1 MKGLSKKLSVLLL
14 SVIAAA
20 CLCLGALFTVDTTA
34 SAETVT
40 LEEKGNF
47 IISGTTVVGLS
58 DDGKREA
65 GGGYF
70 AIRLPASEGLTTI
83 ASNAFKNYDKL
94 TSVEIPE
101 GVTNIGFM
109 AFSDCTSLRSV
120 KLPESLDSISIGAFK
135 NCSSLLSI
143 TIPANVYEIHS
154 TAFDGCTRLVEVWN
168 KSDSEYAEISINNPV
183 INIYKTEG
191 GEKLQTADSDG
202 FVFYADEEK
211 GYLVDYVGTNATIN
225 LPADYNGKPYE
236 IYKEA
241 FKNNSSLTEI
251 TFPENANIT
260 AIWEGAFWGCTSLT
274 EITVPANVN
283 TIADNLFYGCTS
295 LNTVTFKNNFS
306 VLGSS
311 AFANCTS
318 LESID
323 LPSALYEIE
332 SSAFK
337 GCTSLETVTFNKQEA
352 DGQYN
357 LHFIRNSAF
366 EGCESLEYIELP
378 DSVTNVQQNA
388 FTNCV
393 HLSTVYLPANA
404 EFGDSVFDP
413 DDSQLNYDYACVKLI
428 APDASAYTGYVNG
441 TLSDYESNLT
451 YEVKL
456 TLVYDGEEH
465 SDYRLA
471 GCDYQYVLQKD
482 GKVWAQNGGMPV
494 QTGYKTSVWYGDMN
508 YSSNSKVG
516 GHELNVMLTN
526 GADITLYAQTVDKPE
541 LTPNGTLVY
550 DRDKQEISWAEAA
563 GWTEE
568 MGVACEI
575 SITGYVPYTG
585 TATLPEKI
593 KDAGTYTLSA
603 ALKADDYGVWD
614 GECTVTVVVKRAKKD
629 LALLNWIAVDESGNR
644 ELSSTDSDKPLIYLY
659 KNDMGITVPYLDE
672 NPSLTSA
679 GQPKPVINSYLFYN
693 ASEQTIALADDKA
706 YGGDLD
712 VTYRGNVYRA
722 AGVYTVEAEIP
733 AENNYEFDG
742 SQGTD
747 SAYRGTNVSG
757 LYPGSEKVTVT
768 KTWYIVAA
776 TTNGLIIGGSAYNV
790 PLVWTYQGGAV
801 SAPSVNFGN
810 ANDLITFTL
819 NRREINSKNDYNLVC
834 GNMPY
839 SKFENVINHS
849 MPVGDYQLIIKID
862 DYTAPSGTVYEGS
875 VQKFEFTVMNAVYE
889 NSEGKEIEE
898 ILKINSL
905 NEIRYSTSV
914 RFAEI
919 SGWDLLDGA
928 EILHDIPTGDNFWAG
943 SEYADYYRG
952 FEIRYSVVSD
962 KGSSGGYFT
971 VDDYEGKTGKNP
983 RIVPNTVGV
992 YTVTYIVSAPGY
1004 DSYSDEYMLI
1014 IYDELNLEDI
1024 QRNVDA
1030 LNIAYNREARKPN
1043 LDTDVYRAVYL
1054 DDAANSEVQS
1064 AMSALGVSQT
1074 YTYINAG
1081 EYPVALAVRDS
1092 LYVERA
1098 GCYLY
1103 RWQGLPSATA
1113 YVEVKLNIAKA
1124 ENNTFTPLSVTEW
1137 QWGDP
1142 AEKITVSWSTDWVK
1156 DTKQFTFEL
1165 VPEDKTKEPY
1175 ALADFYKADS
1185 GFYTLKATCPEGEN
1199 YKEAKAEIIVFVK
1212 PAEISWLIA
1221 PQIDS
1226 WKYGNSTF
1234 KVPTPVLNTTASEL
1248 QAEIIDAARYYR
1260 EGNPVGYTSLAS
1272 FLDENELLPVG
1283 KYTLVY
1289 SYTAQGNYAN
1299 FRDVVSFQVLK
1310 ADNYWDIAPVVSGW
1324 TYGDKSIDYLTYKP
1338 DCKPHYTDGT
1348 EVAVQFRIVDENG
1361 VEKSP
1366 WRNRLADLGLD
1377 EYGKLSVGFYEVRAE
1392 LNGSANYEAMEF
1404 TMRFTVTKSPNSWDE
1419 IPNVISWNEGR
1430 LNSVDDVLTVVPA
1443 NGTVLITITD
1453 SNGNIIVED
1462 ELPEDINVN
1471 KLKSLSAGAYT
1482 LKAYVAGSD
1491 RFDELV
1497 AYVDF
1502 AVFEDSVSQTALIA
1516 LTITFAVIAIAL
1528 AVVGLVLL
1536 IRRDKQIEE
1545 EFRKMIK
1552 AELYRR

>member
-14 SVIAAA
+14 SVTAAA
-20 CLCLGALFTVDTTA
+20 CLILGALFTVNATA

-58 DDGKREA
+58 DDGKRAA
-65 GGGYF
+65 GDGYF
-70 AIRLPASEGLTTI
+70 AIRLPADGGLTTI
-83 ASNAFKNYDKL
+83 ASNAFKSYDKL
-94 TSVEIPE
+94 ISVEIPE
-101 GVTNIGFM
+101 GITGIGFM

-120 KLPESLDSISIGAFK
+120 KLPETLDSISIGAFK

-168 KSDSEYAEISINNPV
+168 KSEDAEININNPV
-183 INIYKTEG
+183 INIYKNEG
-191 GEKLQTADSDG
+191 GGKLQAADSNG
-202 FVFYADEEK
+202 FVFFADGDK
-211 GYLVDYVGTNATIN
+211 SYLVDYAGANAEIT
-225 LPADYNGKPYE
+225 LPADYNGNSYE
-236 IYKEA
+236 IYREA
-241 FKNNSSLTEI
+241 FRNDSFITEI
-251 TFPENANIT
+251 TVPENANIT
-260 AIWEGAFWGCTSLT
+260 AIGEGAFWGCTSLT
-274 EITVPANVN
+274 GITIPANVN

-295 LNTVTFKNNFS
+295 LKTVNFKNNFS
-306 VLGSS
+306 VLGGS

-332 SSAFK
+332 ASAFK
-337 GCTSLETVTFNKQEA
+337 GCTSLKTVTFNKQIT
-352 DGQYN
+352 DGRYN
-357 LHFIRNSAF
+357 LHFIRSSAF
-366 EGCESLEYIELP
+366 EDCRSLEYIELP

-388 FTNCV
+388 FTNCLY
-393 HLSTVYLPANA
+393 LSTVYLPADA
-404 EFGDSVFDP
+404 EFGNDVFDR

-428 APDASAYTGYVNG
+428 APDVTAYTAYKDG
-441 TLSDYESNLT
+441 TLSDYTDNLT
-451 YEVKL
+451 YVIEL
-456 TLVYDGEEH
+456 TLVYDGKEH
-465 SDYRLA
+465 ADYRLF
-471 GCDYQYVLQKD
+471 GCDYKYVLQD
-482 GKVWAQNGGMPV
+482 GGKVWAQNGGMPV
-494 QTGYKTSVWYGDMN
+494 QTGYKTSVWYKEQS
-508 YSSNSKVG
+508 YSAKVDET
-516 GHELNVMLTN
+516 ELNGMLSDDE
-526 GADITLYAQTVDKPE
+526 AITLYAQTVDKPV
-541 LTPNGTLVY
+541 LTANENLVY
-550 DRDKQEISWAEAA
+550 DREHEISWAEAA

-568 MGVACEI
+568 MGAACEI

-585 TATLPEKI
+585 TATIPEKI

-614 GECTVTVVVKRAKKD
+614 GECTVTVVVKRAKRD
-629 LALLNWIAVDESGNR
+629 LALLDWIAVDGGANR
-644 ELSSTDSDKPLIYLY
+644 ELASTDTDKPLIYVY
-659 KNDMGITVPYLDE
+659 KNDMGVDVPYLDE

-693 ASEQTIALADDKA
+693 ASEQTIALKDDKA
-706 YGGDLD
+706 YGGELD

-733 AENNYEFDG
+733 ADNNYEFDA
-742 SQGTD
+742 SKGTD
-747 SAYRGTNVSG
+747 ATYRGTNVSG
-757 LYPGSEKVTVT
+757 LYPGSEKYTIT

-810 ANDLITFTL
+810 ANDLVTFTL
-819 NRREINSKNDYNLVC
+819 NRKDINSKNDYALVC

-839 SKFENVINHS
+839 SRFEDVINHS
-849 MPVGDYQLIIKID
+849 MPVGDYQLIIKVA

-898 ILKINSL
+898 ILQINSL
-905 NEIRYSTSV
+905 NEIRRSTSV

-919 SGWDLLDGA
+919 SGWDMLGRA
-928 EILHDIPTGDNFWAG
+928 EELHDIPTGNNFWAG
-943 SEYADYYRG
+943 GDYAEYYRG

-971 VDDYEGKTGKNP
+971 AEDYEGKTDKNP

-992 YTVTYIVSAPGY
+992 YNVTYIVSAPGY
-1004 DSYSDEYMLI
+1004 DSYSNEYMLI

-1024 QRNVDA
+1024 QRNIDA

-1043 LDTDVYRAVYL
+1043 LDTDVYRAVYI
-1054 DDAANSEVQS
+1054 DDETNPEVLS
-1064 AMSALGVSQT
+1064 AMSALGISRT
-1074 YTYINAG
+1074 YSYINAG

-1103 RWQGLPSATA
+1103 RWQGMPSATA

-1137 QWGDP
+1137 HWGDP
-1142 AEKITVSWSTDWVK
+1142 AERITVSWSTDWVK

-1165 VPEDKTKEPY
+1165 VPEDKSKEPY

-1185 GFYTLKATCPEGEN
+1185 GFYTLKAICPEGEN
-1199 YKEAKAEIIVFVK
+1199 YKEAEAEIIVFVK

-1234 KVPTPVLNTTASEL
+1234 KVPTPVLNTSVGAL
-1248 QAEIIDAARYYR
+1248 QAEIIDGARYYR
-1260 EGNPVGYTSLAS
+1260 EGNPNGYTSLAS
-1272 FLDENELLPVG
+1272 FLDENGLLPVG

-1289 SYTAQGNYAN
+1289 SYTAHGNYAN

-1310 ADNYWDIAPVVSGW
+1310 ADNYWDIAPVVNGW

-1404 TMRFTVTKSPNSWDE
+1404 TMRFKVTKSQNSWDE

-1430 LNSVDDVLTVVPA
+1430 INSIEDVLTAVPA

-1462 ELPEDINVN
+1462 ELPENINVN
-1471 KLKSLSAGAYT
+1471 KLKSLGAGAYT

-1491 RFDELV
+1491 RFEELE

-1502 AVFEDSVSQTALIA
+1502 AIFEDSVSQTALIA

-1528 AVVGLVLL
+1528 AIVGVVLL
-1536 IRRDKQIEE
+1536 VRRDKQIEE